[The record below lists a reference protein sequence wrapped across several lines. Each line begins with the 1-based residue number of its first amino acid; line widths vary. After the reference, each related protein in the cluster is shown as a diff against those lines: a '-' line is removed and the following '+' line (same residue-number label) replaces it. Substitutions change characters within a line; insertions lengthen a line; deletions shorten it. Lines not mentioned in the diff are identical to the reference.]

1 MRVFIRLFSLLFVLI
16 FGIMLCAAENG
27 NPQNILIQRDDV
39 KLHGKMYRAENLGLH
54 PTVLLLNGFPGN
66 ETDVLGLGNQLSHAG
81 YNVLTFNYSG
91 TYQSEGQWSF
101 ENSQSDIQA
110 AFDYLMAPENIQK
123 YQIDTTHIALG
134 GWSFGGGMALTY
146 AIEHPEVKSVFSI
159 AGTDH
164 GKFMREY
171 FYDQEF
177 ASIIDEIFN
186 ELKAPS
192 GPVRFASGTM
202 PREASSEKVMEI
214 LNSALYLKM
223 NASKLHGRNILLI
236 GGFDDLNNPIEDH
249 MLPLYRE
256 LQRIK
261 ATNVKMVAFQ
271 DAHPF
276 RNTRE
281 PLADSI
287 ISWMKD
293 ISAQKA
299 QSLSRH

>member
-1 MRVFIRLFSLLFVLI
+1 MRILFRVFLLIVVCFIAGEVRSADNANLR
-16 FGIMLCAAENG
+16 
-27 NPQNILIQRDDV
+27 NILINSGDV
-39 KLHGKMYRAENLGLH
+39 TLHGRIFLAENSELH
-54 PTVLLLNGFPGN
+54 PTILLLNGFPGN
-66 ETDVLGLGNQLSHAG
+66 NTDVLGLGEKFSRAG
-81 YNVLTFNYSG
+81 FNVLTFNYSG
-91 TYQSEGQWSF
+91 TYESGGEWSF
-101 ENSQSDIQA
+101 ENSQNDIQA
-110 AFDYLMAPENIQK
+110 AFDYLRTPENINK
-123 YQIDTTHIALG
+123 FRIDTSYIVLG
-134 GWSFGGGMALTY
+134 GWSFGGGMAMTY
-146 AIEHPEVKSVFSI
+146 AIDHPDVRSVFSI

-186 ELKAPS
+186 EYKAPA

-202 PREASSEKVMEI
+202 PREATAEKVMEI
-214 LNSALYLKM
+214 LNSSLYLKM
-223 NASKLHGRNILLI
+223 NASKLHGRNVLLI

-256 LQRIK
+256 LQRVK
-261 ATNVKMVAFQ
+261 STNVKMVAFQ

-276 RNTRE
+276 RDTRK

-293 ISAQKA
+293 ISEQKA
-299 QSLSRH
+299 RSVSRN